1 MIIDVIGLFGE
12 PMVRSSLVLV
22 VRRQQNKFHLKK
34 GSGIVDSKKKKKRN
48 VGGMFPFFEL
58 RPIRQKIV
66 DIASPVHS
74 LHTKNRR
81 HMTTKKKI
89 SCKDRPKAR
98 SLRGK
103 TRKVLP
109 PLICFFEKK
118 QILDPQFVF

>member
-12 PMVRSSLVLV
+12 PMARSSLVLV
-22 VRRQQNKFHLKK
+22 VRRQQNKFHVKK
-34 GSGIVDSKKKKKRN
+34 GSRMEDSFFFKKRN

-74 LHTKNRR
+74 LHTMNRR

-89 SCKDRPKAR
+89 SCKDRPYWAGR
-98 SLRGK
+98 SN
-103 TRKVLP
+103 
-109 PLICFFEKK
+109 E
-118 QILDPQFVF
+118 